1 MAAVTYTGGKGNGE
15 CVIGGNKGEEQ
26 GKEKEQGE
34 GSRGRS
40 NRGSDNR
47 QGRRGRGRWQGFE
60 KALAALKKESEELR
74 VAIEKEQNSII
85 ETRNELLDG
94 KQVIKNTQ
102 REIVEQRVRWMFWAG
117 G

>member
-1 MAAVTYTGGKGNGE
+1 MAAITYNGGKGKGE
-15 CVIGGNKGEEQ
+15 CVVGGDKGEEQ

-40 NRGSDNR
+40 NRGRDNR

-60 KALAALKKESEELR
+60 KALAALRKDSEEMR

-85 ETRNELLDG
+85 N
-94 KQVIKNTQ
+94 KK
-102 REIVEQRVRWMFWAG
+102 
-117 G
+117 